1 MNPPGFIFFLKSGV
15 YVIKNQEGETILIT
29 SLKEVILQANNQK
42 KCIAVASAEDKDV
55 LISLSEAERHG
66 MATFLLFGDALKIR
80 ETMENNNLVFRNA
93 EIIHAKSAEEASYEA
108 ARAVSEGRADII
120 MKGLVDTKVLLKA
133 VLSKDLALRKNELLS
148 HVMVYELKNY
158 HKLILLTDGRMVMKP
173 TLKDKENII
182 RNAKVLGD
190 ILELRP
196 MKVAA
201 LSAVEKV
208 NPNLESSVDADELSR
223 IFKEEEGIVVEG
235 PLSFDIAISHESA
248 KHKGVKGE
256 VPGEADVLLVPSL
269 EAGNF
274 LGKSFTYMAGADSA
288 GVILGAKCPVILTS
302 RSDSSEAKLNS
313 IALAVLMTISKE
325 ENQ

>member
-1 MNPPGFIFFLKSGV
+1 M
-15 YVIKNQEGETILIT
+15 IT
-29 SLKEVILQANNQK
+29 SLKEIIGQANNQK

-66 MATFLLFGDALKIR
+66 MATFLLFGDAVKIK
-80 ETMENNNLVFRNA
+80 ETLENNNLIFRHA
-93 EIIHAKSAEEASYEA
+93 EIIDAKSGEEASYQA
-108 ARAVSEGRADII
+108 AKAVSEGRADII

-133 VLSKDLALRKNELLS
+133 VLSKDLDLRKNELLS
-148 HVMVYELKNY
+148 HVMVYELKSY
-158 HKLILLTDGRMVMKP
+158 HKLILLTDGGMVMKP
-173 TLKDKENII
+173 SLKEKENII
-182 RNAKVLGD
+182 RNVKVLAKIFG
-190 ILELRP
+190 LSP

-208 NPNLESSVDADELSR
+208 NPNLESSVDAQSLQE
-223 IFKEEEGIVVEG
+223 IFRDDKEVVVEG

-302 RSDSSEAKLNS
+302 RSDSSEVKLNS
-313 IALAVLMTISKE
+313 IALAVMMSISKE
-325 ENQ
+325 EN